1 MIEKILVA
9 VWDKIN
15 TPGPFQTTARTIAVL
30 LILIVGTATV
40 YRASRSHGSQYD
52 DFYNFSKDLLYDKV
66 NIYQAYSFER
76 TTIAKY
82 PPFFS
87 ILFAPFVP
95 IPFLLGAALWFI
107 IGITLI
113 YFSSQAIA
121 KMGWY
126 LFKGK
131 GTAPPSSWW
140 VVPIV
145 MTLVIVMSNLA
156 TSQVNIFIF
165 SLVVFSLYSFLNKKD
180 HTAGLLIGVAT
191 AIKLTP
197 GLFVLYYAYKGC
209 WKPVLWA
216 ALGGLFCWGVLLP
229 LVMGPGYYLEVMSS
243 WISMLQSYLAEG
255 SSVDGLAGY
264 KHTNQSM
271 EAFFYRYFSH
281 TPANGGFDNFYVNL
295 VSLPMEITGWVV
307 KLLKLALLVLLAW
320 VCRSPLRNRSNPLLL
335 LEFSLVIMAT
345 LYISPISWI
354 NHYIVMILPFATA
367 FYLVNSIEEDSA
379 IRKQMLTALM
389 IGVVLTYLTHPIFL
403 AFSLAFLGS
412 FFLFVRIT
420 RSLKKLQCEPE
431 EFDQLGFKAERSQRA
446 MDLSS

>member
-9 VWDKIN
+9 IWDKISN
-15 TPGPFQTTARTIAVL
+15 PGPARKAARIVAVL

-52 DFYNFSKDLLYDKV
+52 DFYNFSKDLLYDKI

-87 ILFAPFVP
+87 ILFAPLVP

-107 IGITLI
+107 VGITLT
-113 YFSSQAIA
+113 YFSSRAIA
-121 KMGWY
+121 KMGWH

-131 GTAPPSSWW
+131 GTAPPTSWW

-165 SLVVFSLYSFLNKKD
+165 SLVVFSLYSFLKKKD
-180 HTAGLLIGVAT
+180 HLAGLFIGVAT

-197 GLFVLYYAYKGC
+197 GLFVLYFAYKGR

-216 ALGGLFCWGVLLP
+216 TLGGLACWGVLLP
-229 LVMGPGYYLEVMSS
+229 LVMGPEYYMEVMRS
-243 WISMLQSYLAEG
+243 WIAMLQSYVTEG

-271 EAFFYRYFSH
+271 EAFFYRYFTH

-295 VSLPMEITGWVV
+295 LNLPMDTAAWIV
-307 KLLKLALLVLLAW
+307 KALKILLLLLLAW
-320 VCRSPLRNRSNPLLL
+320 VCRNPLKERSNPMLMF
-335 LEFSLVIMAT
+335 EFSLVIMAT

-354 NHYIVMILPFATA
+354 NHYVVMVLPFATA
-367 FYLVNSIEEDSA
+367 FYWISSLEKEDKT
-379 IRKQMLTALM
+379 RGRMLTALLLAV
-389 IGVVLTYLTHPIFL
+389 GLTYLTHPIFL
-403 AFSLAFLGS
+403 AFSLAFFGS
-412 FFLFVRIT
+412 LFLFINMAGYLK
-420 RSLKKLQCEPE
+420 SLQSGKRT
-431 EFDQLGFKAERSQRA
+431 A
-446 MDLSS
+446 

>member
-1 MIEKILVA
+1 VIEKILVQI
-9 VWDKIN
+9 WEKIN
-15 TPGPFQTTARTIAVL
+15 SPGLAQMAARIVAIL

-52 DFYNFSKDLLYDKV
+52 DFYNFSKDLLYDRI

-95 IPFLLGAALWFI
+95 IPFLLGAALWFV
-107 IGITLI
+107 IGITLV

-126 LFKGK
+126 LFQGK
-131 GTAPPSSWW
+131 GTAPPTSWW
-140 VVPIV
+140 VAPIV

-165 SLVVFSLYSFLNKKD
+165 SLVIFSLSAFLKKKD
-180 HTAGLLIGVAT
+180 YLAGLLIGVAT

-197 GLFVLYYAYKGC
+197 GLFVLYFAYKGC

-216 ALGGLFCWGVLLP
+216 AIGGLACWGVLLP
-229 LVMGPGYYLEVMSS
+229 LVMGPEYYVEVMGS
-243 WISMLQSYLAEG
+243 WIAMLQSYVAEG

-271 EAFFYRYFSH
+271 EAFFYRYFTH
-281 TPANGGFDNFYVNL
+281 TPANGGFDDFYVNL
-295 VSLPMEITGWVV
+295 LNIPMETAAWIV
-307 KLLKLALLVLLAW
+307 KALKVILLLILAW
-320 VCRSPLRNRSNPLLL
+320 VCRSPLRERSNPMLM
-335 LEFSLVIMAT
+335 LEFSLIIMAT

-354 NHYIVMILPFATA
+354 NHYVVMILPFATA
-367 FYLVNSIEEDSA
+367 FYLVSSLEQHNQL
-379 IRKQMLTALM
+379 RHQMLTALM
-389 IGVVLTYLTHPIFL
+389 AAVVMTYLTHPIFL

-412 FFLFVRIT
+412 LILFFTISRI
-420 RSLKKLQCEPE
+420 LKRDIGLP
-431 EFDQLGFKAERSQRA
+431 L
-446 MDLSS
+446 

>member
-1 MIEKILVA
+1 MIEKILVQI
-9 VWDKIN
+9 WERIDS
-15 TPGPFQTTARTIAVL
+15 PGPIRRIAQIVAIL
-30 LILIVGTATV
+30 VILIVGTATV

-52 DFYNFSKDLLYDKV
+52 DFYNFSKDLLYDKI

-87 ILFAPFVP
+87 VLFAPLVP
-95 IPFLLGAALWFI
+95 IPFLPGASLWFI

-113 YFSSQAIA
+113 YFSSNTIA
-121 KMGWY
+121 SMGWY

-131 GTAPPSSWW
+131 GNAPPASWW
-140 VVPIV
+140 IVPIV

-165 SLVVFSLYSFLNKKD
+165 SLVVFSLSSFIKRKD
-180 HTAGLLIGVAT
+180 QWAGLLIGIAT

-197 GLFVLYYAYKGC
+197 GLFVLYYAYKGS
-209 WKPVLWA
+209 WKPVFWA
-216 ALGGLFCWGVLLP
+216 AIGGLACWGVLLP
-229 LVMGPGYYLEVMSS
+229 LVMGPTYYIEVMGS
-243 WISMLQSYLAEG
+243 WVAMLQSYVAEG

-271 EAFFYRYFSH
+271 EAFFYRYFTH
-281 TPANGGFDNFYVNL
+281 TPANGGFDNFFINL
-295 VSLPMEITGWVV
+295 LNLPIETAALITKV
-307 KLLKLALLVLLAW
+307 LKVLILVLLVW
-320 VCRSPLRNRSNPLLL
+320 VCRSPLLNRSNPMLM

-354 NHYIVMILPFATA
+354 NHYVVMILPFATT
-367 FYLVNSIEEDSA
+367 FYLVNSLEQNDQL
-379 IRKQMLTALM
+379 RRRMLTALVAAVAM
-389 IGVVLTYLTHPIFL
+389 TYLTHPIFL

-412 FFLFVRIT
+412 LILFFT
-420 RSLKKLQCEPE
+420 MSKSLKDYPMPLP
-431 EFDQLGFKAERSQRA
+431 DPS
-446 MDLSS
+446 